1 MIKLRYI
8 KATNTIVA
16 KVKGKYYLLP
26 NLKEIPKPET
36 YLPCA
41 DFTKEIQYSDWNPI
55 PNPDVIFRPLV
66 KDINIGIQAK
76 EDRYRLFAHLPKYV
90 LNGIQNIIYKD
101 F

>member
-1 MIKLRYI
+1 MIGY
-8 KATNTIVA
+8 NSIVQNFLI

-26 NLKEIPKPET
+26 SLKEIPKPKE

-41 DFTKEIQYSDWNPI
+41 DFTKEIQYSDWNSI
-55 PNPDVIFRPLV
+55 SNPDNLFRPLV